1 VGNAVTPPTG
11 RAVGVPPAEVEDAAV
26 SISSDGRAA
35 GREASLGELVAIA
48 TRDVSQLVRQ
58 EIDLAKAELRHQAA
72 SAALGIGF
80 LAAAAGLGLG
90 VLIAGTIFLGELFT
104 WAGLERFWAYF
115 LTAAFYVLLAGL
127 LALFAANRFRKIQPP
142 ERTIQTVRDDVA
154 LLRNPTKGRRPS
166 AAGAELGGAAVDG
179 APGGGGAGG

>member
-1 VGNAVTPPTG
+1 
-11 RAVGVPPAEVEDAAV
+11 VEDAAV

-58 EIDLAKAELRHQAA
+58 EIDLAKAELRHQAV

-80 LAAAAGLGLG
+80 LAAAAGLGFG

-115 LTAAFYVLLAGL
+115 LTAAFYVLLAVL
-127 LALFAANRFRKIQPP
+127 LALFAANRLRRIQPP

-154 LLRNPTKGRRPS
+154 LLRNPTKARRPS
-166 AAGAELGGAAVDG
+166 GAGPAVGAAAGDDPNAAGGSSAGGNTAAGA
-179 APGGGGAGG
+179 GAGP

>member
-1 VGNAVTPPTG
+1 M
-11 RAVGVPPAEVEDAAV
+11 

-80 LAAAAGLGLG
+80 LAAAAGLGFG

-104 WAGLERFWAYF
+104 WAGLERFWAYL
-115 LTAAFYVLLAGL
+115 LTAGFYVLLAGL
-127 LALFAANRFRKIQPP
+127 LALFAVNRLRQIQPP

-154 LLRNPTKGRRPS
+154 LLRNPTKGSTAKGSTVKDSTVKRRH
-166 AAGAELGGAAVDG
+166 AAVGGAAVDATAAG
-179 APGGGGAGG
+179 HTAGAGAGA